1 MSFDE
6 QITRTGTHSV
16 KWDNMEDIYGVP
28 SDDGLPMWVADM
40 DFRPPQSVQDA
51 MQKVVSH
58 GIYGYTNC
66 DKEYRAAIAWWMK
79 TRHNWEIDP
88 VWIFTTTGL
97 VNACGVCLDAY
108 TDPGDSVVLFT
119 PVYHAFA
126 KVIKLAG
133 RKVKEMPMA
142 LVDGQYTLD
151 FDAYE
156 AQMDGS
162 ETMLIF
168 CSPHNPGGR
177 VWTREELQQVAD
189 FCERHDLLLV
199 SDEVHHDLVYT
210 GTHIPMCELG
220 PEVKKRT
227 VMLTAPSKTFNIAG
241 LHCGQTIIPDDAL
254 RAKFAER
261 MQAIYISPNMMGQLA
276 TIACYSPEGA
286 KWADGLVEYLRGNRA
301 VFDAAVNA
309 IPGLKSMD
317 MQSTYLAWVDFSGTG
332 MSREEFTA
340 RVEKTAKIAANH
352 GTTFGS
358 GGETYLRFNLGTPR
372 ANIEEACKRLA
383 EAFADLQ

>member
-6 QITRTGTHSV
+6 QITRNGTHSV

-88 VWIFTTTGL
+88 AWIFTTTGL